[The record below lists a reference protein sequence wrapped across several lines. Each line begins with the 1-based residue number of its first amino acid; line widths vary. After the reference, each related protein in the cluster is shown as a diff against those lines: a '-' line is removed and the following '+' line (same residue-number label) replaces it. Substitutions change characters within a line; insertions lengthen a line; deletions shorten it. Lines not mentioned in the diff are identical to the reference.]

1 MPTPVEFWIK
11 DAETGALRIAE
22 DDDFAGGGGGST
34 PTYELDTVAI
44 GDEDVVMAGG
54 IRQDTAG
61 PLADADGKITVP
73 TFDEYNQMRVAAGQ
87 IMSSATVTTLIPD
100 STTPVTVDARPG
112 RIAAAMENT
121 SSAVCYVLCDDAAET
136 PSASLF
142 TKRLEQY
149 DYFELPCGY
158 SGAMRVV
165 WASDPGDGGLML
177 TEFI

>member
-22 DDDFAGGGGGST
+22 DDDFAGGGST
-34 PTYELDTVAI
+34 PNYELDTAGI
-44 GDEDVVMAGG
+44 GDEDVVIAGG
-54 IRQDTAG
+54 YRQDTAG
-61 PLADADGKITVP
+61 PLVDADGKITAP

-87 IMSSATVTTLIPD
+87 IMSSATVTTLIAD
-100 STTPVTVDARPG
+100 TTTPVTVDPRPG